1 LIEIPLTGGRITTGV
16 VRVDETV
23 RRPCGPHSP
32 FVHRLLRHLE
42 QAGFEGA
49 PRLLGI
55 DEAGREMLTFIEGD
69 VPPELGF
76 WPDEQLAAAAGLI
89 RRFHEATAGSTLAGK
104 EEVVCHYDLS
114 PCNTVFR
121 DELPQALI
129 DFDRAEPGPRAA
141 DLAYAAWLWLDYGNP
156 DLPAAEQGR
165 RLRLFCDAYGLQQQ
179 TGFTRWIVEAQ
190 QRVIAGFQPK
200 VASDAYAVKAIRWAE
215 HCRAWVLKYRGELE
229 AALTDSRIKGRS

>member
-1 LIEIPLTGGRITTGV
+1 V
-16 VRVDETV
+16 VWVGETV

-32 FVHRLLRHLE
+32 FVHWLLHHLE

-55 DEAGREMLTFIEGD
+55 DEAGREILTFIEGD
-69 VPPELGF
+69 VPPELGL
-76 WPDEQLAAAAGLI
+76 WTDEQLAAAADLI
-89 RRFHEATAGSTLAGK
+89 HRFHEATAGSALAGK

-121 DELPQALI
+121 DGLPQALI
-129 DFDRAEPGPRAA
+129 DFDSVEPGPRAA

-165 RLRLFCDAYGLQQQ
+165 RLRLFCEAYGLERKA
-179 TGFTRWIVEAQ
+179 GFTQWIVEAQ
-190 QRVIAGFQPK
+190 QRIITRFQLK
-200 VASDAYAVKAIRWAE
+200 ADYDEYAVRAIRWTE
-215 HCRAWVLKYRGELE
+215 NCQAWVVKHRAALE
-229 AALTDSRIKGRS
+229 AMLNG